1 MFILYHL
8 TLGTGNP
15 FISASKVNNSPS
27 ITSILE
33 SCFTKQLGAFF
44 KNLFYF
50 SY

>member
-15 FISASKVNNSPS
+15 FISASRVNDSPS

-44 KNLFYF
+44 KKNILF
-50 SY
+50 